1 MNQGKIP
8 RMERKNA
15 LEGVRVIDFSWIVAG
30 PQCTRILADFG
41 ADVIK
46 IENESNM
53 DYARHIIP
61 GSGNS
66 PNLSGMF
73 NTLNRNKRSLML
85 NVMHPTGM
93 EQLKELISISDV
105 VIENFSS
112 RVLERWG
119 LSYEEQRKI
128 RPDII
133 YCSMSGFG
141 HSGRDRDYVTWG
153 PTAQAISG
161 LTYMSGLPGQESA
174 GWGFS
179 YMDHTG
185 GFYGAL
191 AILMALKHRNN
202 TGEGQHL
209 DLSQVEAGIGMTG
222 TAVLDKTVNGR
233 DFRRP
238 DMPPGNR
245 SPDKRLAPHNTYKCL
260 GDDKWC
266 AISISTE
273 SQWKS
278 LIKAMDEPIWAS
290 EDRFQSM
297 ESRFQNQDELDT
309 NIEKWT
315 ATMNPYDVMN
325 TLQVLGIP
333 AGVVQN
339 PIERVHH
346 DPQLEHRGFFAEV
359 EHAELGTTK
368 VESIPMKMSKTPWE
382 LKSASPLLGEHTPEI
397 YLDLLGLSPDD
408 LATFY
413 EEGIA

>member
-1 MNQGKIP
+1 MNCGGKILKQ
-8 RMERKNA
+8 RQNA

-85 NVMHPTGM
+85 NAMHPTGM

-119 LSYEEQRKI
+119 LGYEEQKKI

-161 LTYMSGLPGQESA
+161 LTYMSGLPGEESA

-191 AILMALKHRNN
+191 AILMALKHRNK

-209 DLSQVEAGIGMTG
+209 DLSQVEAGIGLTG
-222 TAVLDKTVNGR
+222 TAILDKTVNNR
-233 DFRRP
+233 NFRRP

-245 SPDKRLAPHNTYKCL
+245 SPDKKMAPHNSYQCL
-260 GDDKWC
+260 GEDKWC
-266 AISISTE
+266 VISISTE

-278 LIKAMDEPIWAS
+278 FVEVMGNPLWAS
-290 EDRFQSM
+290 KKQFRSM
-297 ESRFQNQDELDT
+297 ESRFENQDELDANIKNWTKTLT
-309 NIEKWT
+309 N
-315 ATMNPYDVMN
+315 YDVMKV
-325 TLQVLGIP
+325 LQSEGI
-333 AGVVQN
+333 ASGVVQN
-339 PIERVHH
+339 PIDRVHN
-346 DPQLEHRGFFAEV
+346 DPQLEHRGFLAEA

-368 VESIPMKMSKTPWE
+368 VESMPMKMSKTPWQM
-382 LKSASPLLGEHTPEI
+382 KSASPLLGEHTPEI
-397 YLDLLGLSPDD
+397 YLDLLGVSPDD

-413 EEGIA
+413 EEGIT

>member
-8 RMERKNA
+8 RMKRKNA

-61 GSGNS
+61 GSGDS

-141 HSGRDRDYVTWG
+141 HSGWDRD
-153 PTAQAISG
+153 
-161 LTYMSGLPGQESA
+161 
-174 GWGFS
+174 
-179 YMDHTG
+179 
-185 GFYGAL
+185 
-191 AILMALKHRNN
+191 
-202 TGEGQHL
+202 
-209 DLSQVEAGIGMTG
+209 
-222 TAVLDKTVNGR
+222 
-233 DFRRP
+233 
-238 DMPPGNR
+238 
-245 SPDKRLAPHNTYKCL
+245 
-260 GDDKWC
+260 
-266 AISISTE
+266 
-273 SQWKS
+273 
-278 LIKAMDEPIWAS
+278 
-290 EDRFQSM
+290 
-297 ESRFQNQDELDT
+297 
-309 NIEKWT
+309 
-315 ATMNPYDVMN
+315 
-325 TLQVLGIP
+325 
-333 AGVVQN
+333 
-339 PIERVHH
+339 
-346 DPQLEHRGFFAEV
+346 
-359 EHAELGTTK
+359 
-368 VESIPMKMSKTPWE
+368 
-382 LKSASPLLGEHTPEI
+382 
-397 YLDLLGLSPDD
+397 
-408 LATFY
+408 
-413 EEGIA
+413 